1 MKSEEQIKEQAREL
15 LKQLEPLQNFSN
27 PTAQK
32 KLKERLITLCWVLEI
47 KEYGKQ
53 PLTLTKEELEFL
65 ACFY

>member
-47 KEYGKQ
+47 KEHGKQ